1 MNKNKTRRSLAAS
14 TINNYLQTHK
24 KFSIKEVTIPSKVNS
39 EDKPLI
45 CKLAGI
51 NAKSMDK
58 YVKIKLQI
66 LGEVSFKAAPQKVTI
81 SCKDCDDS
89 VTLDLLKDLQLLANL
104 IISQK
109 DRKKIYGQQLTGKC
123 KGSVGVPDAD
133 KEHNISYDEDE
144 FMDYSLLLVRDLMTY
159 DKKFEVQNYNPK
171 WIHVINQ
178 PVPRTKKISMVG
190 KVVYDGR
197 PSKLNIELIATKLE
211 PLEDE
216 LENFKVTKEDKQN
229 FLQYFNNITP
239 IKQLAPSMVGRDDVK
254 EALLLSLHSPPYMPD
269 LHKTLPQKRGLLRI
283 IFIGDTKTN
292 KSTAAKDITTS
303 HIGGHYPLGEFIS
316 AETGSRTGI
325 LYTID
330 NDKKSLTWGS
340 IVLNDM
346 GMVVLDGLHSLHQEE
361 MKSMREVLEQLMV
374 TVRRSVSGDALART
388 RIIGIINPNKPMK
401 DYTHKCLA
409 IRDTWVF
416 SDQVDVT
423 RWDLFIP
430 FKKEDVDNEDIIK
443 TEPETRPIPDAIF
456 MRHIQ
461 WAWSRSSQQIKYPEN
476 IKQLIIDSYH
486 ELSTYETSEIPLVHP
501 GFKFTILRFSV
512 AYACLKHSTDDSHD
526 NVIVKEIHVK
536 MATEFLK
543 ANFKRLELE
552 EYVKEIEGECF
563 SDEFL
568 DVLAAIDDIGIK
580 ILLELSKNKTSI
592 RKLAEDFD
600 VNKSTIESRFKI
612 FKEYGIIDTS
622 SRNSKLTSFG
632 LKILKSILKLN
643 QKYQMFGVPEKPD
656 NKIDLS
662 LLNQTSDT
670 GQGDEISNLS
680 NIESQSKLEVGDS
693 NDHL

>member
-1 MNKNKTRRSLAAS
+1 MMCADQETPNNNLSYLGKNLSM
-14 TINNYLQTHK
+14 K
-24 KFSIKEVTIPSKVNS
+24 KATTPPEINS
-39 EDKPLI
+39 EDKPLLR
-45 CKLAGI
+45 KLAGI

-66 LGEVSFKAAPQKVTI
+66 LGEVSFKAVPRKVTI
-81 SCKDCDDS
+81 LCEDCGAHIE
-89 VTLDLLKDLQLLANL
+89 LDLLNDLQLLAEL

-109 DRKKIYGQQLTGKC
+109 NRKKIYGELLTRGC
-123 KGSVGVPDAD
+123 KGADGEITDD
-133 KEHNISYDEDE
+133 KEHIISYEESE
-144 FMDYSLLLVRDLMTY
+144 FMDYSLLLVRDLMSY

-178 PVPRTKKISMVG
+178 PIPRTKKISMVG

-216 LENFKVTKEDKQN
+216 LENFKVTIDDKQN
-229 FLQYFNNITP
+229 FSQYFQDIIP

-254 EALLLSLHSPPYMPD
+254 EALLLSLHSPPYIPD
-269 LHKTLPQKRGLLRI
+269 IHKNSPQMRGLLRM

-292 KSTAAKDITTS
+292 KSTAAKDITNS
-303 HIGGHYPLGEFIS
+303 HIGGYYSLGDFIS

-346 GMVVLDGLHSLHQEE
+346 GIVVLDGLHSLHQEE

-388 RIIGIINPNKPMK
+388 RIIGIINPNRPMR
-401 DYTHKCLA
+401 DYTHNCLA

-416 SDQVDVT
+416 NDQVDIT
-423 RWDLFIP
+423 RWDLIIP
-430 FKKEDVDNEDIIK
+430 FNQADVDNEDIIK
-443 TEPETRPIPDAIF
+443 TEPETRPIPDKIF
-456 MRHIQ
+456 IRHVQ

-486 ELSTYETSEIPLVHP
+486 ELSTYETSEIPLVHL

-512 AYACLKHSTDDSHD
+512 AYACLKHSTDDSHEK
-526 NVIVKEIHVK
+526 VIVKETHVK

-543 ANFKRLELE
+543 LNFKRLELE

-563 SDEFL
+563 SEEFL
-568 DVLAAIDDIGIK
+568 DIFAAIDDIGIK
-580 ILLELSKNKTSI
+580 ILLELSKNKTNI
-592 RKLAEDFD
+592 RKLAKDFD

-612 FKEYGIIDTS
+612 FKEYSIIDTS
-622 SRNSKLTSFG
+622 SRKTKLTSFG
-632 LKILKSILKLN
+632 LKILKSILKFK
-643 QKYQMFGVPEKPD
+643 QEYQMSGVPEKPD
-656 NKIDLS
+656 NKEDIS
-662 LLNQTSDT
+662 LLNQTPDT
-670 GQGDEISNLS
+670 GQGEDISNLS
-680 NIESQSKLEVGDS
+680 NIESQSKLEVGDF